1 MQTDSFNH
9 FFGLEIPIHSTSG
22 MSLALL
28 LAAVLGGLI
37 GLEREL
43 HDRPA
48 GLRTHVLV
56 CVGAALITLISSR
69 LALDFPGRSDP
80 TRIAAQ
86 IVSGIGF
93 LGAGAILRA
102 GFSIHG
108 LTTAASIW
116 TTAGIG
122 IAVGAAPR
130 YGELAVIATLIVVIT
145 LWPLNRL
152 EEWMKLKGKHQLTL
166 EVKEDAVGPVRT
178 LAMSRAAAHR
188 LEVVRVEM
196 EAGKSPDT
204 RAITMCVRLPKDF
217 KRTEFLQELSAEPEV
232 VTVHL
237 E

>member
-1 MQTDSFNH
+1 
-9 FFGLEIPIHSTSG
+9 

-28 LAAVLGGLI
+28 LAALLGGLI

-69 LALDFPGRSDP
+69 LALDFPGRTDP

-130 YGELAVIATLIVVIT
+130 YGELAVIATLIVVFT
-145 LWPLNRL
+145 LWPLNQL
-152 EEWMKLKGKHQLTL
+152 EEWIKLKGKHQLTL
-166 EVKEDAVGPVRT
+166 EVKEEAVGQVRT
-178 LAMSRAAAHR
+178 LAMSVAMAYH
-188 LEVVRVEM
+188 LEVGRVEL
-196 EAGKSPDT
+196 ESGRSSDT
-204 RAITMCVRLPKDF
+204 RAIVLQVRLPKDF
-217 KRTEFLQELSAEPEV
+217 QRTPFLRELSADPAV
-232 VTVHL
+232 LGVHL
-237 E
+237 D